1 MTEDDGLTPAE
12 DAGDAAELRGDGPPR
27 AAIAVALV
35 LGVAAVLTIVVI
47 ALNRQPARGPVPVA
61 TLPAPQATSAEC
73 DTLLATAPEDLD
85 GYRRTEIL
93 EPAPAGVL
101 AWRNDAGQFPVIMRC
116 GLDRPADFVV
126 GAPMQVVSDVSW
138 FRVADA
144 GLVSW
149 FVVDRPVYIALTL
162 PENSGPGPIQQLSEL
177 IAEVLPVRPIE
188 PGPPR

>member
-1 MTEDDGLTPAE
+1 MGEDDDGFTTAE
-12 DAGDAAELRGDGPPR
+12 AAGPSRDGPPR

-35 LGVAAVLTIVVI
+35 LAIAALVTIVVV

-61 TLPAPQATSAEC
+61 TLPAPQASSADC
-73 DTLLATAPEDLD
+73 DSLLATAPQDLD
-85 GYRRTEIL
+85 GYLRAEIM

-101 AWRNDAGQFPVIMRC
+101 AWRNDSGQFPVILRC

-126 GAPMQVVSDVSW
+126 GSPMQVVGEVSW
-138 FRVADA
+138 FRVADS
-144 GLVSW
+144 GLISW

-162 PENSGPGPIQQLSEL
+162 PENSGPGAIQQLSEL
-177 IAEVLPVRPIE
+177 IAEVLPARPID